1 MKHQY
6 LVREFYKR
14 TFFKDYISVN
24 DLRRHKLHRVFDNPQ
39 QIGAFFQDMA
49 TDGYLESI
57 GKVRA
62 THDEARGRRVTAW
75 RWTSQAHARF
85 GGDA

>member
-1 MKHQY
+1 MKHHNI
-6 LVREFYKR
+6 VREFYRR

-24 DLRRHKLHRVFDNPQ
+24 DLRRHKLHQVFDTSQ

-49 TDGYLESI
+49 SEGYLESI
-57 GKVRA
+57 GQVKA

-75 RWTSQAHARF
+75 RWTRAAHIKF
-85 GGDA
+85 GRDR